1 MKIRGNTGTVKVG
14 VLELP
19 TRNWTIERNIEV
31 IDVTTQGTDITAR
44 QFVSNKLSESLVNC
58 EIIVDS
64 DVDISGVET
73 GDSVTLTLTN
83 DYQTI
88 GVSAIVSAIGRSAEV
103 GELIGVTMDFTT
115 TGEMSEVFKPLDVAL
130 TGAEE
135 SGSDYELT
143 FEFEPPYEY
152 DGNSGIYVYYRTVNK
167 TTGVKGYWVAGNTMP
182 VEYPTIEV
190 DMTISASTMDT
201 NNLDVFIMH
210 IKGSYNCKSDI
221 ITVTKEDINALLG

>member
-1 MKIRGNTGTVKVG
+1 MKIRGNSGTVKVG
-14 VLELP
+14 NLVLP
-19 TRNWTIERNIEV
+19 TRSWAVERSIEV
-31 IDVTTQGTDITAR
+31 IDVTTQGADITAR
-44 QFVSNKLSESLVNC
+44 QFVSNKLSDSRVNC

-64 DVDISGVET
+64 DIDISGIET

-167 TTGVKGYWVAGNTMP
+167 TTGVKGYLVAGNNMP

-210 IKGSYNCKSDI
+210 IKGSYTCKSDI

>member
-1 MKIRGNTGTVKVG
+1 MKIRGNSGTVKVG
-14 VLELP
+14 NLVLP
-19 TRNWTIERNIEV
+19 TRSWAVERSIEV
-31 IDVTTQGTDITAR
+31 IDVTTQGADITAR
-44 QFVSNKLSESLVNC
+44 QFVSNKLSDSRVNC

-64 DVDISGVET
+64 DIDISGIET

-152 DGNSGIYVYYRTVNK
+152 DGNSVIYVYYRTVNK
-167 TTGVKGYWVAGNTMP
+167 TTGVKGNWVTGYI
-182 VEYPTIEV
+182 VECPTIEV
-190 DMTISASTMDT
+190 DMAISASTMDT

-210 IKGSYNCKSDI
+210 IKGSYICKSDI
-221 ITVTKEDINALLG
+221 ITVTKEDFNALL

>member
-1 MKIRGNTGTVKVG
+1 MKIRGNSGTVKVG
-14 VLELP
+14 NLVLP
-19 TRNWTIERNIEV
+19 TRSLAVEWSIEV
-31 IDVTTQGTDITAR
+31 IDVTTQGADITAR
-44 QFVSNKLSESLVNC
+44 QFVSNKLSDSRVNC

-64 DVDISGVET
+64 DIDISEIET
-73 GDSVTLTLTN
+73 GDSVTLTFTN

-143 FEFEPPYEY
+143 FEFDPPYEY

-167 TTGVKGYWVAGNTMP
+167 TTGVKGYWVAGNANP

-210 IKGSYNCKSDI
+210 IKGNYYCKSDI

>member
-1 MKIRGNTGTVKVG
+1 MKIRGNSGTVKVG
-14 VLELP
+14 NLVLP
-19 TRNWTIERNIEV
+19 TRSWAVERSIEV
-31 IDVTTQGTDITAR
+31 IDVTTQGADITAR
-44 QFVSNKLSESLVNC
+44 QFVSNKLSDSRVNC

-64 DVDISGVET
+64 EIDISGIKT

-143 FEFEPPYEY
+143 FKFEPPYEY
-152 DGNSGIYVYYRTVNK
+152 DGNSAICVYYRTVNK
-167 TTGVKGYWVAGNTMP
+167 TTGVKGYWVAGYI

-210 IKGSYNCKSDI
+210 IKGIYNCKSDI
-221 ITVTKEDINALLG
+221 ITVTKEDINALL

>member
-1 MKIRGNTGTVKVG
+1 MKIRGNSGTVKVG
-14 VLELP
+14 NLVLP
-19 TRNWTIERNIEV
+19 TRSWAVERSIEV
-31 IDVTTQGTDITAR
+31 IDVTTQGADITAR
-44 QFVSNKLSESLVNC
+44 QFVSNKLSDSRVNC

-64 DVDISGVET
+64 DIDISGIET

-152 DGNSGIYVYYRTVNK
+152 DGNSVIYVYYRTVNK
-167 TTGVKGYWVAGNTMP
+167 TTGVKGYWGSSQYYP
-182 VEYPTIEV
+182 VEYPTNEV

-210 IKGSYNCKSDI
+210 IKGIYNCKSDI
-221 ITVTKEDINALLG
+221 ITVTKEDINALL